1 MNDIG
6 SDGKLVMM
14 PCSHSRTEFL
24 YRRDGIE
31 YVRCQ
36 ECQMVFDAEDLE
48 TVAVYDDEEED
59 MRVAVPVGR
68 RR

>member
-1 MNDIG
+1 MN
-6 SDGKLVMM
+6 
-14 PCSHSRTEFL
+14 PCSHTRTEFL

-36 ECQMVFDAEDLE
+36 ECQTVFDAEDLE
-48 TVAVYDDEEED
+48 TVSLYDDEEED
-59 MRVAVPVGR
+59 LRVAVPVGR